1 MRPSL
6 WQNPP
11 TAFARATR
19 AADTV
24 DTPTVNV
31 ASAIRRVLVCALAAW
46 MALCCCEK
54 RLLAEQFG
62 AGHDAAAAS
71 AASACCCCADRA
83 CGDADDATRPADGRE
98 DDPGDHESH
107 PRNCADGCCQ
117 KAAPHVTG
125 FVPATDTVG
134 APLPDALLA
143 TEPRAASTAAS
154 TTASSAAG
162 PSARG
167 PRSGESPGEPPPWL
181 ALLISARLRI

>member
-11 TAFARATR
+11 TAVARATR

-24 DTPTVNV
+24 DTPTVTV
-31 ASAIRRVLVCALAAW
+31 ATAIRRVLVCALAAW

-54 RLLAEQFG
+54 RLLAEQFS
-62 AGHDAAAAS
+62 AGHEAAAAS
-71 AASACCCCADRA
+71 AAPACCCCAERA

-98 DDPGDHESH
+98 DDPGDHENH
-107 PRNCADGCCQ
+107 PRHCADGCCQ
-117 KAAPHVTG
+117 KAAPHVAS
-125 FVPATDTVG
+125 FRPATDAVG

-143 TEPRAASTAAS
+143 TEPRAAST
-154 TTASSAAG
+154 TASSAAA